1 MEHEDDLRIR
11 EKVRAHEQTP
21 GALDKDRLWSG
32 LALPG
37 SARPA
42 KRIAVYYA
50 AASLILAA
58 AVIFYSLE
66 LTHRKALEL
75 RLAEIELSL
84 KQEKIPETAV
94 MNPVAQE
101 EACPEAEQRPKPQL
115 ARHTNLP
122 KPVVVPENSAPHES
136 APALAPVVALH
147 AVPEPSLETITNQAP
162 VTQPI
167 EDQHAPAKVILG
179 KSLSPSSVTKQGR
192 LTFRLFL
199 DEDNKSAAPLTAT
212 PVVTLAGINN

>member
-58 AVIFYSLE
+58 AVILYSLE

-84 KQEKIPETAV
+84 KQVPVSETAI

-101 EACPEAEQRPKPQL
+101 VACPEAEQRPKPQL
-115 ARHTNLP
+115 ARRTNLR
-122 KPVVVPENSAPHES
+122 KPVVVPQNSTPQES
-136 APALAPVVALH
+136 ADALAPVVALH
-147 AVPEPSLETITNQAP
+147 VAPEPSLETITNQAP
-162 VTQPI
+162 VTQTI
-167 EDQHAPAKVILG
+167 EDQHAPVKVILG
-179 KSLSPSSVTKQGR
+179 KSLSPSSGTKQGR
-192 LTFRLFL
+192 LTFRLFP
-199 DEDNKSAAPLTAT
+199 DEDNKSAVPLTTT

>member
-1 MEHEDDLRIR
+1 MEHEDDLSIR

-32 LALPG
+32 LALQG
-37 SARPA
+37 SARSA
-42 KRIAVYYA
+42 KRPAVYYT

-66 LTHRKALEL
+66 LTHRKELEL
-75 RLAEIELSL
+75 RLSEIELSL
-84 KQEKIPETAV
+84 KQVPFSEKAN

-101 EACPEAEQRPKPQL
+101 VTCPEAEQRPKPQL
-115 ARHTNLP
+115 ARRTNP
-122 KPVVVPENSAPHES
+122 RKPVVVPQNSTPQES
-136 APALAPVVALH
+136 ADTIASVVALH
-147 AVPEPSLETITNQAP
+147 KAPEPTPETIATQSP

-167 EDQHAPAKVILG
+167 EDHHVPAKVILG
-179 KSLSPSSVTKQGR
+179 KSLSSSPGTKQGR

-199 DEDNKSAAPLTAT
+199 DEDSKSAVPLTAT